1 MPVVKFIPSVERRD
15 KHFHGIYRLY
25 RIYKQHFNGPF
36 KIAPKF
42 EPPKVGSQLRILK
55 WELGRNYTLLCQII
69 FQSFS
74 LSLNTVCVL
83 MFLVLNDTNVS
94 PTSYSLLS
102 ISVKFG
108 LANIIGQGGSEWLL
122 CKCGGEGRREGSPSV
137 TPTLPT
143 DKYLSLILRPTFIL
157 ISLSSQFSLHAKLS
171 VQFGCIFSTKMYIF
185 SKEIVNVRV

>member
-74 LSLNTVCVL
+74 LSLNTVFVL

-102 ISVKFG
+102 ISVKIG

-122 CKCGGEGRREGSPSV
+122 CKCGERGGGRGLPVSPPHFPQ
-137 TPTLPT
+137 TN
-143 DKYLSLILRPTFIL
+143 
-157 ISLSSQFSLHAKLS
+157 ISHSSYVPLSSSSASAVNFLCTQNCRFNLAAFFPLKCTLSPKKL
-171 VQFGCIFSTKMYIF
+171 
-185 SKEIVNVRV
+185 